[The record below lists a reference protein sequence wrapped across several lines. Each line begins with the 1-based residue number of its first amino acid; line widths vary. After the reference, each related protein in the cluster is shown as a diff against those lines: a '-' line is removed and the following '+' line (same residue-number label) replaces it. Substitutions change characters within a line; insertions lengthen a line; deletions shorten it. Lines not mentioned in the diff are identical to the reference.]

1 MFWEG
6 SLQAWIWR
14 AIRPSQ
20 GWCYMTAHENTKLSI
35 IHGSIAMANATR
47 GQVLFV
53 LRVIIGKGSELHLEW
68 NLSGLPEKRYKP
80 QSWPNMV
87 LLDQTRVRESV
98 QVHRFLCKLKI
109 ILGLSHAWKIY
120 MMGFAFIFVIH
131 VVMRLELQFRGCRCR
146 TRISTTWLE
155 LRH

>member
-53 LRVIIGKGSELHLEW
+53 LRVGTGKGSQLHAKW
-68 NLSGLPEKRYKP
+68 YLSGLPEKRDKT
-80 QSWPNMV
+80 QSWSNMA
-87 LLDQTRVRESV
+87 LLDSNSAGKECISSQMLV
-98 QVHRFLCKLKI
+98 QDED
-109 ILGLSHAWKIY
+109 Y
-120 MMGFAFIFVIH
+120 P
-131 VVMRLELQFRGCRCR
+131 
-146 TRISTTWLE
+146 
-155 LRH
+155 